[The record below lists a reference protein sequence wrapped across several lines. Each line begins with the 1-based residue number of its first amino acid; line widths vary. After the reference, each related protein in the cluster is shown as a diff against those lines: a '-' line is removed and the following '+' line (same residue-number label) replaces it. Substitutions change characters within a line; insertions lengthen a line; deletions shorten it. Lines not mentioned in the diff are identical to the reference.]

1 MEALLLIIAILCAI
15 LALLRNAVAYYYKQN
30 DRLSDLEMHFIFK
43 WHKIY
48 GGIGLLAL
56 VIYAFFVPFTL
67 YLGCA
72 LGGYVLGSV
81 MAMVA
86 FKKANTITILSHQ
99 AFMIFGLLFMLFQL
113 FAI

>member
-1 MEALLLIIAILCAI
+1 METVLLGIAILCAV
-15 LALLRNAVAYYYKQN
+15 LALSRNAVAYYYKQN

-43 WHKIY
+43 WHKFY
-48 GGIGLLAL
+48 GGVGLVALLA
-56 VIYAFFVPFTL
+56 YAFFAPFTL

-72 LGGYVLGSV
+72 IGGTLIGSI

-86 FKKANTITILSHQ
+86 SKKATTPVILAHQ